1 MPDSSSKISF
11 SYNPVARRRIATF
24 TGSVDD
30 ADLIGAYA
38 KLLRDPDYD
47 HGADDLVDLRGVV
60 HFGVTEAGLGN
71 IMAMFAP
78 VDQLGIPTRLAI
90 VAPGEHVYGISL
102 MYQTLRG
109 DDVPEQIA
117 VFRKIDEAEEWLNR
131 GAAERAK
138 GRADNARG
146 RPKESN

>member
-1 MPDSSSKISF
+1 MPESSSKISF

-24 TGSVDD
+24 TGTLSDG
-30 ADLIGAYA
+30 DLMGAYA
-38 KLLRDPDYD
+38 SLLRDPDYD
-47 HGADDLVDLRGVV
+47 HGADDLVDMRAVQHL
-60 HFGVTEAGLGN
+60 GVTKTGLEN
-71 IMAMFAP
+71 IMALFAP

-90 VAPGEHVYGISL
+90 VAPGEQVHGVSV

-117 VFRKIDEAEEWLNR
+117 VFRDLHEAEEWLNR

-138 GRADNARG
+138 GRAENARG
-146 RPKESN
+146 EKGRSR

>member
-1 MPDSSSKISF
+1 MPDSRISF

-24 TGSVDD
+24 KGDVDD
-30 ADLIGAYA
+30 ADLIRAYA

-47 HGADDLVDLRGVV
+47 HGADDLVDLRQVKR
-60 HFGVTEAGLGN
+60 FGVTETGFKN
-71 IMAMFAP
+71 IMSLFAP

-90 VAPGEHVYGISL
+90 VAPGDDVYGVSL

-109 DDVPEQIA
+109 DDVPEQIE
-117 VFRKIDEAEEWLNR
+117 VFRDMAAAEDWLNR

-138 GRADNARG
+138 DRAARARG
-146 RPKESN
+146 DDTTSV

>member
-1 MPDSSSKISF
+1 MPESPKISF

-24 TGSVDD
+24 TGRVED

-38 KLLRDPDYD
+38 ELLRDLDYD
-47 HGADDLVDLRGVV
+47 HGADDLVDLRAIE
-60 HFGVTEAGLGN
+60 HFGVTQAGLEN
-71 IMAMFAP
+71 IMALFAP

-90 VAPGEHVYGISL
+90 VAPADEVYGVSL

-109 DDVPEQIA
+109 DDVPEQIS
-117 VFRKIDEAEEWLNR
+117 VFRDMGEAEEWLNR

-138 GRADNARG
+138 GGAERARG
-146 RPKESN
+146 LNDSS

>member
-1 MPDSSSKISF
+1 MADSTKKISF

-24 TGSVDD
+24 VGTLND
-30 ADLIGAYA
+30 ADLMGAYA
-38 KLLRDPDYD
+38 QLLQDPDYD
-47 HGADDLVDLRGVV
+47 HGADDLVDMRAVDHL
-60 HFGVTEAGLGN
+60 GVTQSGLEK
-71 IMAMFAP
+71 IMELFAP

-90 VAPGEHVYGISL
+90 VAPGDQVYGVSL

-117 VFRKIDEAEEWLNR
+117 VFREMSEAEEWLNR

-138 GRADNARG
+138 GRAENARG
-146 RPKESN
+146 DRRP

>member
-1 MPDSSSKISF
+1 MPESPKISF

-24 TGSVDD
+24 TGRVED

-38 KLLRDPDYD
+38 ELLRDPDYD
-47 HGADDLVDLRGVV
+47 HGADDLVDMRGIE
-60 HFGVTEAGLGN
+60 HFGVTQAGLEN
-71 IMAMFAP
+71 IMALFAP

-90 VAPGEHVYGISL
+90 VAPGEEVYGVSL

-109 DDVPEQIA
+109 DDVPEQIS
-117 VFRKIDEAEEWLNR
+117 VFRGMDEAEEWLNR

-138 GRADNARG
+138 GGAERARG
-146 RPKESN
+146 LNDKS

>member
-1 MPDSSSKISF
+1 MPDSPNEISF

-24 TGSVDD
+24 RGTLND

-38 KLLRDPDYD
+38 SLLRDPDYD
-47 HGADDLVDLRGVV
+47 HGADDLVDLRAVEHLGI
-60 HFGVTEAGLGN
+60 TETGLKS
-71 IMAMFAP
+71 IVSLFAP

-90 VAPGEHVYGISL
+90 VAPGDAVYGVSL

-109 DDVPEQIA
+109 ENVPEQVK
-117 VFRKIDEAEEWLNR
+117 VFRTMEEADEWLNR

-138 GRADNARG
+138 GRAENARDSEG
-146 RPKESN
+146 MSP

>member
-1 MPDSSSKISF
+1 MPDSRISF

-24 TGSVDD
+24 TGEIED
-30 ADLIGAYA
+30 ADLVREYA

-47 HGADDLVDLRGVV
+47 HGADDLVDLRQVER
-60 HFGVTEAGLGN
+60 FGVTETGFKH
-71 IMAMFAP
+71 IMTLFAP

-90 VAPGEHVYGISL
+90 VAPGDEIYGISL

-109 DDVPEQIA
+109 EDVPEQIE
-117 VFRKIDEAEEWLNR
+117 VFRDMAAAEDWLNR

-138 GRADNARG
+138 DRAARARG
-146 RPKESN
+146 DDAPAS